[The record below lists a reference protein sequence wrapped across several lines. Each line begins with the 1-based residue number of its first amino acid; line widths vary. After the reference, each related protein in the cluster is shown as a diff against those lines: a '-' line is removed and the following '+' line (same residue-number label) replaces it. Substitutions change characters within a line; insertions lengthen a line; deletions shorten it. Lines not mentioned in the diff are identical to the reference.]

1 MTDRAKDQLK
11 DLMPGL
17 FFIPAILSRSIIFM
31 IRSRTEPSVFIK
43 RAAHTKCDLKG
54 LGISQQAD
62 PIGNIHRDTARA
74 EQTWLFLHCLPKS
87 EMDGNALLARFIPNS
102 G

>member
-1 MTDRAKDQLK
+1 MTDREEDQPKDPI
-11 DLMPGL
+11 PGL
-17 FFIPAILSRSIIFM
+17 FLIPATLSGSIIFM
-31 IRSRTEPSVFIK
+31 IRLWAGTSVFLK

-74 EQTWLFLHCLPKS
+74 EQTWLFLHCLPS
-87 EMDGNALLARFIPNS
+87 LSGIPDKP
-102 G
+102 GYQEK